1 MSTTSV
7 SLPTTTARAAQET
20 RVAGLPTLLVVLAGT
35 FMVVLDFFIVN
46 VAIPSMQTDLHAGT
60 SSVEMIV
67 AGYALALAS
76 GLVVSGRLGDVYGA
90 RRMFAIGL
98 ALFTAHVGD
107 LRSGPER
114 RRPDRRTDRPGRV
127 GGAAGAAGA
136 GDHPHRPSGPSSCP
150 RAFTA
155 YGLTMGL
162 AAVGGQLIGGLLIA
176 GHLGWQA
183 CFLINVPVG
192 VVALALIRGVRPRV
206 AHPAVRQD
214 RRRRCGPGDGRTRR
228 ARAAADR
235 GPRARLARVDVAVLR
250 RRRRCCSARSP
261 PTSATA

>member
-46 VAIPSMQTDLHAGT
+46 VAIPSMQTDLHAGA

-76 GLVVSGRLGDVYGA
+76 GMVVSGRLGDVYGA

-98 ALFTAHVGD
+98 ALFTLTSAICGLAPNVGV
-107 LRSGPER
+107 LIAARIAQGASAALLVPQVLAIIRTAYRPEQL
-114 RRPDRRTDRPGRV
+114 
-127 GGAAGAAGA
+127 
-136 GDHPHRPSGPSSCP
+136 P

-192 VVALALIRGVRPRV
+192 VVALALIATVRPRV

-214 RRRRCGPGDGRTRR
+214 RRRRRGPGDGRARR

-235 GPRARLARVDVAVLR
+235 GPRAWLAGVDVAVLR
-250 RRRRCCSARSP
+250 RRRSRCSARSP